1 MENLEYNIRA
11 KLKSKSYDFK
21 LEVNRGSVCINAD
34 ETYLEEVK
42 INTNRA
48 SVNSGIGYTV
58 LTYNPDGSVASE
70 TPAPVIASYRNPVS
84 GTSNDVIF
92 LDGRFIT
99 LPQNISLFEYNPS
112 DFVINGVVLGVN
124 HSVNG
129 KAINGYVD
137 YKEKENIN
145 SKFKFKD
152 SVDLSTVKCEIGIY
166 HISGV
171 KFSGQIPPRVMKPS
185 EDGKISLYD
194 KNTPVSVILTID
206 TALIDTN
213 YCFASALYN
222 DGYENRISKA
232 KQIPLPEKLV
242 FILNPL

>member
-1 MENLEYNIRA
+1 MNNLEYDVRA
-11 KLKSKSYDFK
+11 KLNGKSYDFK
-21 LEVNRGSVCINAD
+21 LEVNRGSVCISAD

-42 INTNRA
+42 IDVNKTPI
-48 SVNSGIGYTV
+48 NSGIEYFKVTR
-58 LTYNPDGSVASE
+58 NDDGSAE
-70 TPAPVIASYRNPVS
+70 TETAITTVASYRNPVS
-84 GTSNDVIF
+84 GTSNDVLFI
-92 LDGRFIT
+92 DGRFIT
-99 LPQNISLFEYNPS
+99 LPQNVSLFHYSPTN
-112 DFVINGVVLGVN
+112 FTINGVVLGVN

-137 YKEKENIN
+137 YNDKENIN
-145 SKFKFKD
+145 SKFEFKD
-152 SVDLSTVKCEIGIY
+152 GADLSTVECEIGIY

-194 KNTPVSVILTID
+194 KNTPVSVILTIS
-206 TALIDTN
+206 TALLETA

-232 KQIPLPEKLV
+232 KQVEIPSKLV